1 MIAGNPFLGGIYETA
16 DGRHVVPSA
25 VYVDLVYQ
33 WSTFLG
39 CAVNGVDVAAAIKLW
54 HSSGNSTLCQY
65 NTTAHLY

>member
-25 VYVDLVYQ
+25 VYVDLVNQ

-39 CAVNGVDVAAAIKLW
+39 CAVNAVDVAAAIKHW
-54 HSSGNSTLCQY
+54 HSSGTYTSPPYSIPQY
-65 NTTAHLY
+65 